1 MIYFDPHAVN
11 PFGPGRRSRDRI
23 SRKQPLSL
31 VVLTGGDSAE
41 RDVSLRSGAAV
52 ATALAVAGHQ
62 VQTFDPKDGPLS
74 EFDWRGVDACFIALH
89 GGAGED
95 GRIQQQLETLGVP
108 YTGSSPAASRLA
120 MSKSASKERFLSAG
134 VPTAPF
140 VAIEPQAS
148 LTEAASLVAP
158 LGYPL
163 VIKPDAE
170 GSSIGVCVATC
181 ETDLAACLSQARCQ
195 EGMCVAEPLL
205 RGREFTVAVL
215 GDLVLPLI
223 EVVTPE
229 RIFSYQA
236 KYQSTLTEY
245 RFDFDLHQKARV
257 EIVHA
262 AVAATAALG
271 TVGLVRV
278 DVILS
283 HDLRV
288 WVLEVNTIPGM
299 TARSLAPLAAAKAG
313 LEMPELC
320 DLLVRECLA
329 AAGVL

>member
-1 MIYFDPHAVN
+1 MIYFDPQAAN
-11 PFGPGRRSRDRI
+11 PFGPGRRARDRMP
-23 SRKQPLSL
+23 RKQPLRLL
-31 VVLTGGDSAE
+31 VLAGGDSAE
-41 RDVSLRSGAAV
+41 REVSLRSGAAV
-52 ATALAVAGHQ
+52 AKALAAAGHQ
-62 VQTFDPKDGPLS
+62 VQTVDPADGPLGQR
-74 EFDWRGVDACFIALH
+74 DWHCVDACFIALH

-95 GRIQQQLETLGVP
+95 GRIQQQLEDLGVP

-120 MSKSASKERFLSAG
+120 MSKSASKERFLAAG

-140 VAIEPQAS
+140 AAIEPQTSIA
-148 LTEAASLVAP
+148 EVARLVAP
-158 LGYPL
+158 LGYP
-163 VIKPDAE
+163 VVVKPDAE
-170 GSSIGVCVATC
+170 GSSIGVSVATC
-181 ETDLAACLSQARCQ
+181 EADLPTCLSAARCHQ
-195 EGMCVAEPLL
+195 GLCLAEPLL
-205 RGREFTVAVL
+205 CGREFTVAVL

-229 RIFSYQA
+229 RIFSYGA

-271 TVGLVRV
+271 TAGLVRV
-278 DVILS
+278 DVILT
-283 HDLRV
+283 HDARA

-320 DLLVRECLA
+320 DLLVKECLA
-329 AAGVL
+329 SAGVL